1 MEWLTVA
8 IAKGRIEKDMNK
20 IFYEIGMGDWIDP
33 GSRKLVFEDHANLI
47 KYIFV
52 KPVDVVTYVEKGVAD
67 LGVVGKDVILEQEG
81 DVYEL
86 LDLQFGKC
94 TFAVASFPKNKQ
106 FRLKNN
112 IRIATKYPNI
122 TKKYFQKEDIEII
135 PLNGSVELAPIMGLS
150 DVIVDLVETGNT
162 LKANGLVV
170 LEEMMPISAKV
181 ICNKVSY
188 RFQYEKIMSYKGKIS
203 EGREKYNE
211 NLSIK

>member
-1 MEWLTVA
+1 MDWLTIA

-33 GSRKLVFEDHANLI
+33 DSRKLVFEDHTNHI

-52 KPVDVVTYVEKGVAD
+52 KPVDVVTYVENGVAD

-81 DVYEL
+81 EVYEL
-86 LDLQFGKC
+86 LDLQLGKC
-94 TFAVASFPKNKQ
+94 TFAVASFPQNRQ

-122 TKKYFQKEDIEII
+122 TKKYFEDHEIEII
-135 PLNGSVELAPIMGLS
+135 PLNGSVELAPLIGLS

-170 LEEMMPISAKV
+170 LEEMMLISAK
-181 ICNKVSY
+181 IISNKVSY
-188 RFQYEKIMSYKGKIS
+188 RFHYEKIMSYTKKIS
-203 EGREKYNE
+203 EGRKKLNE
-211 NLSIK
+211 NISNK